1 MSSVKSLSEVGTL
14 NVGTS
19 FQKNGIHGE
28 LFPSDEEFDDTR
40 IETPKIVRSQL
51 LNNSYS
57 ILNSDNITSVSD
69 RPYVLRNTTTL
80 IPLKDHGNNMKQ
92 TVAASNE
99 NPKYRSRNGTPLRN
113 PPIIF
118 NNIEDEHFTSNTT
131 RSDAELI
138 SPNNKLN
145 PAQYQSVNVAFMQ
158 DIRYSSPTRK
168 GSLTRKSTFSSPP
181 ASLKIK
187 PLSFAPSPF
196 KEDENKIS
204 ENNESEEVMINS
216 TEKEVNDELIKIL
229 SEESKFGTR
238 KESLTED
245 KVEKNIAQDVTI
257 QATPKNSKA
266 YNPQRDIDSFD
277 GTARENEDISRAN
290 LLEKV
295 NQTLDSINY
304 ESKRTFSPIV
314 LTNRSPRKS
323 LTAFNVEDMS
333 EASGSDSEEIINKLD
348 FYHSRPERI
357 LDISTPLNGGAG
369 NTSKSSIIGDY
380 NLNEPMP
387 PGRLNLAEN
396 QQIKDHVMEGNPN
409 QMKAPSEVKYAEA
422 SMQGIEYDEW
432 SADKW
437 SKLNRLL
444 RLKTLTRYDLIS
456 SDVVVEELGCRSKVD
471 LIKRIDFLQALN
483 NVRKLKIN
491 ESAKRIRRS
500 QKRKHNP
507 KNRISKQKRK
517 LL

>member
-1 MSSVKSLSEVGTL
+1 MSSVKSFSEVGTL

-19 FQKNGIHGE
+19 SQKNGIHGE

-57 ILNSDNITSVSD
+57 ILNSENITSVSD
-69 RPYVLRNTTTL
+69 IPYVLRNTTTL
-80 IPLKDHGNNMKQ
+80 IPLKDHGDNMKQ
-92 TVAASNE
+92 SVAASTE
-99 NPKYRSRNGTPLRN
+99 NLKYRSRNGTPLRN

-118 NNIEDEHFTSNTT
+118 NNIKDDHFTSNTN

-158 DIRYSSPTRK
+158 DIRYSSPARK
-168 GSLTRKSTFSSPP
+168 GSLTRKSPFSSPP

-187 PLSFAPSPF
+187 PLSFVPSPF
-196 KEDENKIS
+196 KEDENKTS
-204 ENNESEEVMINS
+204 EKNESEKIKINS

-229 SEESKFGTR
+229 SEESKFSIR
-238 KESLTED
+238 KERLTED
-245 KVEKNIAQDVTI
+245 KVGKKIAQDVTI
-257 QATPKNSKA
+257 QASPNNSKA
-266 YNPQRDIDSFD
+266 YIPQRDVDSFD
-277 GTARENEDISRAN
+277 GTVRENEDISRAN

-314 LTNRSPRKS
+314 STNRSPRKS

-333 EASGSDSEEIINKLD
+333 EVSGSDSEEIINKLD

-357 LDISTPLNGGAG
+357 LDISTPLNGGTG
-369 NTSKSSIIGDY
+369 STSKSSIIGKY
-380 NLNEPMP
+380 NLNEPMS
-387 PGRLNLAEN
+387 PGRLNLAVN
-396 QQIKDHVMEGNPN
+396 QQIEDHVVERNPN
-409 QMKAPSEVKYAEA
+409 QMNAPIEVEYAEA
-422 SMQGIEYDEW
+422 TMKGIEYDEW

-444 RLKTLTRYDLIS
+444 RLKTLTRYDLINS
-456 SDVVVEELGCRSKVD
+456 HVVIEELGCRSKVD

-483 NVRKLKIN
+483 KVRKLKIN

-500 QKRKHNP
+500 QKRKHNR